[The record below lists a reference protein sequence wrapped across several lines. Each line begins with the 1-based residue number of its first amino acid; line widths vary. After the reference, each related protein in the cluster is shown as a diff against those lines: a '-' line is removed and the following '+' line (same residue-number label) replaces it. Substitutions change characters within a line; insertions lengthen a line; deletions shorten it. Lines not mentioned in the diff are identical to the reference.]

1 MFRRFVIRD
10 VAILLV
16 TIGLWL
22 FSLETEPGTTL
33 ASVVSISAGV
43 GAAVCAYNFHE
54 WGHLVVARMTDS
66 VLTPARRVI
75 SPFLFSYDAEHNTRR
90 QFLLMSLGG
99 FAATAIFVVAFLLW
113 MPQDQQAG
121 RIALYGALILASLTV
136 IIEFPIFFRALLG
149 NTVPR
154 TGMFKGPTVGGDQE
168 NTP

>member
-22 FSLETEPGTTL
+22 LSLETEPGTTL

-43 GAAVCAYNFHE
+43 GALVCAYNFHE

-66 VLTPARRVI
+66 VFTPARRVI
-75 SPFLFSYDAEHNTRR
+75 SPFLFSYDTEHNTPR

-99 FAATAIFVVAFLLW
+99 FAATALFVVAFLLW
-113 MPQDQQAG
+113 MPRDQQAG

-136 IIEFPIFFRALLG
+136 VIEFPIFFRARLG

>member
-22 FSLETEPGTTL
+22 LSLETEPGTTL

-43 GAAVCAYNFHE
+43 GALLCAYNFHE
-54 WGHLVVARMTDS
+54 WGHLIAARMTDS
-66 VLTPARRVI
+66 VFTPARRVI
-75 SPFLFSYDAEHNTRR
+75 SPFLFSYDTEHNTPR

-113 MPQDQQAG
+113 MPRDQQAG

-136 IIEFPIFFRALLG
+136 VIEFPIFFRALLG

-154 TGMFKGPTVGGDQE
+154 TGMFKGPKVGGSRK